1 MGWSDDL
8 NKIIKRDE
16 ANAEKWLRAAVIQ
29 AANVAI
35 VRSPVGNPDLWVWNH
50 PDLGY
55 VDYVAWK
62 GYPEG
67 YAGGQYR
74 SNHRLSINAV
84 DYGIRDIAG
93 VSEVL
98 NDIVNGSVKFE
109 LGDTMYVTNPLP
121 YAARIEYDSWS
132 SQAPDGVYR
141 PAILALKKAL
151 SKKAS

>member
-16 ANAEKWLRAAVIQ
+16 AEAEKWLRAAVIQ

-35 VRSPVGNPDLWVWNH
+35 VKSPVGNPDLWVWNH

-67 YAGGQYR
+67 YVGGQYR
-74 SNHRLSINAV
+74 SNHRLRINAV
-84 DYGIRDIAG
+84 DYGIRKIA
-93 VSEVL
+93 
-98 NDIVNGSVKFE
+98 
-109 LGDTMYVTNPLP
+109 
-121 YAARIEYDSWS
+121 
-132 SQAPDGVYR
+132 
-141 PAILALKKAL
+141 
-151 SKKAS
+151 